1 MYFKVSSS
9 TYAILAVSKCLSIQG
24 IICISSLFE
33 GHPGHANV
41 KESLYNFTQ
50 FFNAEKIG
58 ETQLLLEDMT
68 EYSNVITGKRN
79 LYLSNWFSCN
89 VIKHWFS
96 QIIWMFILNNQVIS
110 IFPKNRICRL
120 TLESTFLPFSHNW
133 NIFERNCFTSLI
145 LFIQSIICEMVLKYG
160 QYKLSK
166 GL

>member
-9 TYAILAVSKCLSIQG
+9 TYAILAVSTCLSIQG

-41 KESLYNFTQ
+41 KETLYNFTQ

-79 LYLSNWFSCN
+79 ISLKLIQLQCHKTLVLPNHLN
-89 VIKHWFS
+89 VY
-96 QIIWMFILNNQVIS
+96 
-110 IFPKNRICRL
+110 
-120 TLESTFLPFSHNW
+120 
-133 NIFERNCFTSLI
+133 FE
-145 LFIQSIICEMVLKYG
+145 
-160 QYKLSK
+160 
-166 GL
+166 